1 MDTGGGQ
8 VKNCF
13 RIGLLALMV
22 SGLSVMGFGTDA
34 SRAEST
40 SRPVIATAD
49 PWPPYADPAHP
60 AHGLTLEIL
69 SLALGRSGY
78 TVTMVYLP
86 WVRAEQRLERGGADL
101 LINCWRTEARAKRYL
116 FSRPFARN
124 RLLFMQRAGES
135 FVFAGQ
141 ESLKGKT
148 VGTIR
153 GYGYTDAFMAD
164 TSIRREEVTNFKDNV
179 RKLVS
184 GRVDLIIEDE
194 LVARTQLEQLPADLA
209 GQVAFI
215 EPPLVTNDLYV
226 VAYPDNPGAQD
237 IIRAFDAGLAAMI
250 ADGSYKALMERYD
263 AAESRVD
270 R

>member
-1 MDTGGGQ
+1 
-8 VKNCF
+8 
-13 RIGLLALMV
+13 
-22 SGLSVMGFGTDA
+22 
-34 SRAEST
+34 
-40 SRPVIATAD
+40 
-49 PWPPYADPAHP
+49 
-60 AHGLTLEIL
+60 
-69 SLALGRSGY
+69 
-78 TVTMVYLP
+78 MVYLP

>member
-1 MDTGGGQ
+1 MDYGGCQ
-8 VKNCF
+8 AKNSLRAGF
-13 RIGLLALMV
+13 LAFMV
-22 SGLSVMGFGTDA
+22 SIVSVLGFGVDSSRADAA
-34 SRAEST
+34 SRL
-40 SRPVIATAD
+40 VVATAD

-60 AHGLTLEIL
+60 AQGLTLEIL
-69 SLALGRSGY
+69 SMALGRSGY
-78 TVTMVYLP
+78 AVTMVYLP

-101 LINCWRTEARAKRYL
+101 LIDCWRTEARARRYL

-124 RLLFMQRAGES
+124 RLLFLRRAADR

-141 ESLKGKT
+141 GSLKGKT

-164 TSIRREEVTNFKDNV
+164 ASIRREEVTNFKDNV

-194 LVARTQLEQLPADLA
+194 LVARTQLEQLPADLSR
-209 GQVAFI
+209 QVAFI
-215 EPPLVTNDLYV
+215 EPPLVVNDLHV
-226 VAYPDNPGAQD
+226 VAYPGNPDAQD
-237 IIRAFDAGLAAMI
+237 IIRAFDSGLAAMI
-250 ADGSYKALMERYD
+250 ADGSYGKLMARYG
-263 AAESRVD
+263 AEESRVD